1 MVPGAHEEDAMATG
15 EASELYVDGL
25 AIGGST
31 PANEWVLAYEG
42 FDPAREG
49 LREALCTLGNG
60 YFATRGAAP
69 EARADEVHYPGTYVA
84 GCYDRL
90 VTEVAGRAVENEDI
104 VNVPNWLPVTF
115 RLADGEWFDVRRLD
129 LLGYRQELDL
139 RHGVLTRIVRARDA
153 AGRVTRVRQRR
164 FVDMSRPHLAA
175 LEITIVGENWS
186 GPVELRSA
194 LDGTVTNSGVARYQR
209 LRGDHLVPVE
219 QGDVADD
226 RMYVQVHTR
235 QSRIFIAEAAR
246 TQVALEGRPVAE
258 RPGVVARPGFVAHE
272 LCLDVQ
278 QGERLSVE
286 KVVALHTS
294 RDHAI
299 SEAGLAARSAVEEA
313 GGFAELLAGHVLAWD
328 QLWHRFDLPLAGQ
341 REAELALRVHV
352 FHLLQTVSPNSI
364 GVDCGVPARG
374 LHGEAYRGHIFWDEV
389 FVFPL
394 LNLRLPVLTRSM
406 LDYRFRRLAPAR
418 RAARREGHAGAMFP
432 WQSGS
437 DGGEETQ
444 LVHLNPRSG
453 RWLPDNSRLQ
463 RHIGIA
469 VAYNAWSH
477 YQVTGDVEFL
487 RFRAAPMI
495 IEVARFLADLAA
507 YNRALDRYEIKGVMG
522 PDEYHDGY
530 PGAEVPGL
538 DNNAYTNVMTV
549 WVVCRA
555 LEILELL
562 PDHHARELGDQLGLT
577 TTEVN
582 RWNDIS
588 RKMRVCFHGEG
599 VISQFE
605 GYDRLLELDWLDYR
619 ERYGDIQRL
628 DRILEA
634 EGDTTNRYKVSKQ
647 ADVLMILYL
656 LSAAEVRYIFD
667 RLGYPFDPAH
677 DWRSNVEYYMAR
689 TSHGS
694 TLSWVVHSWVVAR
707 LDRRRSWELFLQAL
721 SSDIA
726 DIQGGTTHEGVHL
739 GAMAGTVDLIQRCYG
754 GVEARGDVLW
764 LDPALPEELPALRFL
779 IHYRGHRVD
788 IDITRSRLR
797 VVVLPALAPP
807 VRIGFGGEVVELR
820 GGAVKEWPLAS
831 VGPRVPP
838 IGRDH
843 GRGLLGAWGMR
854 LGGVVHEWRVRR

>member
-1 MVPGAHEEDAMATG
+1 MA
-15 EASELYVDGL
+15 A
-25 AIGGST
+25 GGSGQPHDDEWAPEQGEPT
-31 PANEWVLAYEG
+31 SNWVLVYEG
-42 FDPAREG
+42 VDPAREG

-69 EARADEVHYPGTYVA
+69 EAHADEVHYPGTYVA

-90 VTEVAGRAVENEDI
+90 TTEVAGRSVENEDL
-104 VNVPNWLPVTF
+104 VNVPNWLPLTF
-115 RLADGEWFDVRRLD
+115 RLADGEWFDVRRLE

-139 RHGVLTRIVRARDA
+139 RRGVLSRVVRARDP
-153 AGRVTRVRQRR
+153 AGRVTGVTQRR

-175 LEITIVGENWS
+175 LEISIVGANWS
-186 GPVELRSA
+186 GPIEVRSA
-194 LDGTVTNSGVARYQR
+194 LDGTVTNCGVARYQS

-219 QGDVADD
+219 QGDVGDD
-226 RMYVQVHTR
+226 AINLQVQTR
-235 QSRIFIAEAAR
+235 QSRMFIAEAAR
-246 TQVALEGRPVAE
+246 TRVTLDGRPVSVRPRLVAE
-258 RPGVVARPGFVAHE
+258 PGFVAHQWCVE
-272 LCLDVQ
+272 VGQ
-278 QGERLSVE
+278 AERLTVE
-286 KVVALHTS
+286 KVIALHTS

-299 SEAGLAARSAVEEA
+299 SEAGLAARTAVEEA
-313 GGFAELLAGHVLAWD
+313 GGFADLLVGHVLAWD
-328 QLWHRFDLPLAGQ
+328 QLWRRFDLPLAGQ
-341 REAELALRVHV
+341 REAELALRVHI

-364 GVDCGVPARG
+364 GLDCGVPARG
-374 LHGEAYRGHIFWDEV
+374 LHGEAYRGHIFWDEL

-406 LDYRFRRLAPAR
+406 LDYRVRRLAPAR

-444 LVHLNPRSG
+444 ALHLNPRSG

-469 VAYNAWSH
+469 IAYNVWSY

-487 RFRAAPMI
+487 RFRGAPMI

-507 YNRALDRYEIKGVMG
+507 YNDALDRYEINGVMG

-530 PGAEVPGL
+530 PGSDVPGL

-555 LEILELL
+555 LEVIDLL
-562 PDHHARELGDQLGLT
+562 PDHHARELWDQLGLT
-577 TTEVN
+577 TAEVS
-582 RWNDIS
+582 RWDDIS
-588 RKMRVCFHGEG
+588 RKMRVCFHDDG

-605 GYDRLLELDWLDYR
+605 GYDRLEELDWLDYQ

-634 EGDTTNRYKVSKQ
+634 EGDSANRYKVSKQ

-656 LSAAEVRYIFD
+656 LSAVEVREIFH
-667 RLGYPFDPAH
+667 RLGYPFDPPQ

-694 TLSWVVHSWVVAR
+694 TLSWVVHSWVLAR
-707 LDRRRSWELFLQAL
+707 LDRRRSWELLLQAL
-721 SSDIA
+721 KTDIA
-726 DIQGGTTHEGVHL
+726 DIQGGTTHEGIHL

-754 GVEARGDVLW
+754 GLEARGDVLW
-764 LDPALPEELPALRFL
+764 LDPALPNELPALRFL

-788 IDITRSRLR
+788 IDITRRRLR
-797 VVVLPALAPP
+797 VGVLPALAPP
-807 VRIGFGGEVVELR
+807 IRIGFGGEVVELG
-820 GGAVKEWPLAS
+820 GGASKEWPLTP
-831 VGPRVPP
+831 VGPPTPRP
-838 IGRDH
+838 GRDH
-843 GRGLLGAWGMR
+843 GRWALGTWGVR